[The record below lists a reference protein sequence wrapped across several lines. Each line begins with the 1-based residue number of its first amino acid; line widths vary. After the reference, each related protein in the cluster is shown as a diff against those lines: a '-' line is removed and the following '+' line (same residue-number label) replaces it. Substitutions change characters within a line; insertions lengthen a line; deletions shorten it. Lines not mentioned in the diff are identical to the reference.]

1 MTASSLPP
9 SATGL
14 GRQGWILVLTLA
26 SAQLVSWGS
35 LFYSFSLFV
44 VPMEQDLGWSRASI
58 NGALSIGL
66 LVSGLTALPVGIA
79 IDRGRARLVMTV
91 GSLLGA
97 TVLAIWAVTD
107 SIFVFY
113 AIWALM
119 GVALASTLYEP
130 AFAVLAGRLGARY
143 RAGITAMTLIGGLA
157 STAFIPLTQLMI
169 ELWGW
174 REALVGL
181 ALWNLLFCAAIH
193 LFVLR
198 DPNRKSAR
206 QQDVP
211 EKKQAAKPAGGK
223 ALMRQLMALPRFW
236 AMLIA
241 FVLYSAL
248 IAALLFHLVP
258 LMIGRGLPM
267 PVIIGAMSVIGP
279 MQVAGR
285 IVLMSLGRRMSSAVA
300 GRIVFS
306 LMVVAMAVLWL
317 LPTTAAVAI
326 GFCALYGTANGV
338 MTIVRATI
346 VPELL
351 TSEAYA
357 TVNGAMY
364 MPATVAKAIAPFVAA
379 LLWEWSGGYDV
390 VLMVLVI
397 LAALSALSF
406 WLAGTP
412 ARAAE

>member
-26 SAQLVSWGS
+26 SVQLVSWGS

-181 ALWNLLFCAAIH
+181 ALWNLLFCSAIH

-211 EKKQAAKPAGGK
+211 ETRQAAKPAGGK

-306 LMVVAMAVLWL
+306 LMVLAMAVLWL

-412 ARAAE
+412 AQAAE